1 MINEWAVHI
10 LLECILVSQA
20 SVILS
25 IGGVP
30 GHGGCLV
37 QGCLVPGGVCSV
49 GSCHGGVP
57 GPGGC
62 LVLGGCLAPRGWWR
76 HPGMAT
82 ALGGM
87 HPTGMHSSGFPLFQ
101 TDKIP

>member
-25 IGGVP
+25 TGGVNGPGGVP
-30 GHGGCLV
+30 CPGVPGPRGCL
-37 QGCLVPGGVCSV
+37 LW

-62 LVLGGCLAPRGWWR
+62 LVLGGCLAPGGGWWR
-76 HPGMAT
+76 HPRMAT
-82 ALGGM
+82 AAGGM
-87 HPTGMHSSGFPLFQ
+87 HPTGMHSCLF
-101 TDKIP
+101 T